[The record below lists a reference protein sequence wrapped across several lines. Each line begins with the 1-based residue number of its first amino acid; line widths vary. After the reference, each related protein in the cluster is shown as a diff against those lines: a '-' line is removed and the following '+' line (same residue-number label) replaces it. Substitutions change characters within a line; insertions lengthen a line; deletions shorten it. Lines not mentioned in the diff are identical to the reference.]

1 VKHATA
7 GWVDGRAGLRLHGYM
22 PVWRFCIVSS
32 AAVEKVGYELQELL
46 HPDGQMGKAHLSIPL
61 NFTAVNGVGKN
72 WS

>member
-32 AAVEKVGYELQELL
+32 AAVEKVGYGLQELL
-46 HPDGQMGKAHLSIPL
+46 HPDGQMGKAIFQSRLISQP
-61 NFTAVNGVGKN
+61 
-72 WS
+72 